1 MRIGLLIPSS
11 NSTQEPEFYTS
22 LPEGCSLPVTRLTLE
37 TIEENSTLRI
47 VEEIEE
53 GARKLSHA
61 DVDIIVL
68 AATAPTSRN
77 GMGYD
82 RELIERITKA
92 SGKPATTAST
102 ALIEALKEIGAKKIV
117 LGAPWSDAVNARSAK
132 FIEDNGFEVLDQKA
146 IGIVANREV
155 GRLDASTAL
164 DLGAEI
170 DRPDADAIM
179 LACGNWKTFPIIE
192 ELEARTGKP
201 VLTTNQVSLWHVA
214 RMLGLPPVNG
224 LGRLLAGKTP
234 A

>member
-22 LPEGCSLPVTRLTLE
+22 LPEGCSLHVTRLTLE
-37 TIEENSTLRI
+37 NIEENSTLRI

-68 AATAPTSRN
+68 AAKAPTSRN

-102 ALIEALKEIGAKKIV
+102 ALIEALKEIGAK
-117 LGAPWSDAVNARSAK
+117 
-132 FIEDNGFEVLDQKA
+132 
-146 IGIVANREV
+146 
-155 GRLDASTAL
+155 
-164 DLGAEI
+164 
-170 DRPDADAIM
+170 
-179 LACGNWKTFPIIE
+179 
-192 ELEARTGKP
+192 
-201 VLTTNQVSLWHVA
+201 
-214 RMLGLPPVNG
+214 
-224 LGRLLAGKTP
+224 
-234 A
+234 